1 MIEVPAL
8 VSIIA
13 IVIIIIQWNRVLA
26 GSKRVSIET
35 GTTANAYN
43 VYHDVNRT
51 NNMVPPRTFAESALN
66 DSLHSINNS
75 EWSVVFNSDNDIYV
89 NAQY

>member
-35 GTTANAYN
+35 GTTTNAYI
-43 VYHDVNRT
+43 VYNDVNRT
-51 NNMVPPRTFAESALN
+51 K
-66 DSLHSINNS
+66 I
-75 EWSVVFNSDNDIYV
+75 
-89 NAQY
+89 